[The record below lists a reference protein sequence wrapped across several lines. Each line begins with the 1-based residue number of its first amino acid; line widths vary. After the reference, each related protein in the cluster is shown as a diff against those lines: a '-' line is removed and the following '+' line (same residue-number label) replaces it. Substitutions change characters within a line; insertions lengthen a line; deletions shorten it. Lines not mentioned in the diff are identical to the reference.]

1 MYIVHQASTEKI
13 SISLHDIYV
22 LRIPAKYLNYLFG
35 IIWTNITELTS
46 RKIAAFSYFFDLAA
60 EHDLVQEGATDAVVK
75 VEDYIKVAKKACD
88 FGGGEHRFA
97 CMDLTFISTLLTTG
111 YGLPLEKEMQLYKKI
126 NGHEASWALGLA
138 YNLLEAKWL

>member
-1 MYIVHQASTEKI
+1 M
-13 SISLHDIYV
+13 IYMFIKNPRQTFECFTYFE
-22 LRIPAKYLNYLFG
+22 LLFA
-35 IIWTNITELTS
+35 ELTS

-75 VEDYIKVAKKACD
+75 VEDYINVAKKACD

-138 YNLLEAKWL
+138 YNLLEAK

>member
-1 MYIVHQASTEKI
+1 MIHMFINFYPRKTFKCFTYFEFS
-13 SISLHDIYV
+13 
-22 LRIPAKYLNYLFG
+22 
-35 IIWTNITELTS
+35 ITELGS

-75 VEDYIKVAKKACD
+75 VKDYINVAKKACD

-138 YNLLEAKWL
+138 YNLLEAK